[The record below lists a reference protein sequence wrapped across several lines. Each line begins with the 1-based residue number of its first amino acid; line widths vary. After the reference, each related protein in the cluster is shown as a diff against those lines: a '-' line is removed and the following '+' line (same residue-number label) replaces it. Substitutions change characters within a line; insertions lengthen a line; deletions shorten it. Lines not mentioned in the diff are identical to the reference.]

1 MLGARFPHYPTPVK
15 LWIEEAHGLR
25 LTGVPYGAAQRIPA
39 LPGVPGQGVRL
50 QPLRR
55 MLPVRTPRPLP
66 AIYGFLCHLL
76 VLGSWSHG
84 TLCMLTTLGFV
95 RRSRRHATDEKHHH
109 RSHRFQLRWRYSQPD
124 DVQKLAQEY
133 ADMPV
138 D

>member
-1 MLGARFPHYPTPVK
+1 MYLHCLGCQAKEYDYNLCAECYRCASH
-15 LWIEEAHGLR
+15 R
-25 LTGVPYGAAQRIPA
+25 S
-39 LPGVPGQGVRL
+39 
-50 QPLRR
+50 
-55 MLPVRTPRPLP
+55 LP
-66 AIYGFLCHLL
+66 AFC
-76 VLGSWSHG
+76 GSGWLSRACFCGSYSDHAR
-84 TLCMLTTLGFV
+84 LFV

>member
-1 MLGARFPHYPTPVK
+1 MYLHCLGCQAKEYDYNLCAECYRCAPH
-15 LWIEEAHGLR
+15 GS
-25 LTGVPYGAAQRIPA
+25 
-39 LPGVPGQGVRL
+39 
-50 QPLRR
+50 
-55 MLPVRTPRPLP
+55 LP
-66 AIYGFLCHLL
+66 AFC
-76 VLGSWSHG
+76 GSGCRVVHNSVARI
-84 TLCMLTTLGFV
+84 LTTLGFV

>member
-1 MLGARFPHYPTPVK
+1 MYLHCLGCQAKEYDYNLCAECYRC
-15 LWIEEAHGLR
+15 ASHGLCQ
-25 LTGVPYGAAQRIPA
+25 LPPAALVGRVGHASVARI
-39 LPGVPGQGVRL
+39 
-50 QPLRR
+50 
-55 MLPVRTPRPLP
+55 
-66 AIYGFLCHLL
+66 
-76 VLGSWSHG
+76 
-84 TLCMLTTLGFV
+84 LTTLGFV

>member
-1 MLGARFPHYPTPVK
+1 MAP
-15 LWIEEAHGLR
+15 I
-25 LTGVPYGAAQRIPA
+25 
-39 LPGVPGQGVRL
+39 
-50 QPLRR
+50 
-55 MLPVRTPRPLP
+55 
-66 AIYGFLCHLL
+66 
-76 VLGSWSHG
+76 
-84 TLCMLTTLGFV
+84 LTTLGFV

>member
-1 MLGARFPHYPTPVK
+1 MYLHCLGCQAKEYDYNLCAECYRC
-15 LWIEEAHGLR
+15 ASHGLCQ
-25 LTGVPYGAAQRIPA
+25 LSAA
-39 LPGVPGQGVRL
+39 
-50 QPLRR
+50 
-55 MLPVRTPRPLP
+55 
-66 AIYGFLCHLL
+66 FLCLLL
-76 VLGSWSHG
+76 VLGSWAHG